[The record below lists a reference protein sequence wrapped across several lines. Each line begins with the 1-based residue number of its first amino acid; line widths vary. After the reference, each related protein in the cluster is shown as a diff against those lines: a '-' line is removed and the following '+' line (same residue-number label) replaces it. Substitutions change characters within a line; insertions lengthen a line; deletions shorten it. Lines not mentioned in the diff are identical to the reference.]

1 MIMEKA
7 ILYKEWIKTRGY
19 CLLALIVS
27 CGMVVYSLIK
37 MRYII
42 EIKGVEHLWMVM
54 MERDAVFVD
63 RLTYLPV
70 IVGTLL
76 AIVQFVPEM
85 QQKRM
90 KLMLHL
96 PYPRFLNISIMLLYG
111 LCCLLTCFA
120 LHFAGIWLYTRT
132 FLPPELYSRMLL
144 TALPWYI
151 AGFMVYLLSTW
162 CVLEPTWKRRIVNVA
177 ITVAIISTC
186 FLSTNPEVYNRMTWL
201 LATYTILCF
210 FLPMLSVQRFIDGK
224 QD

>member
-27 CGMVVYSLIK
+27 CGMVAYCLMK
-37 MRYII
+37 MRYVI
-42 EIKGVEHLWMVM
+42 EMKGVEHLWQVM
-54 MERDAVFVD
+54 MERDAIFVD

-70 IVGTLL
+70 VVGVLL

-111 LCCLLTCFA
+111 VGCLITCFA

-132 FLPPELYSRMLL
+132 FCHPSFTAACCSLRCRGIWPASRPICWERGAYWNLPGK
-144 TALPWYI
+144 A
-151 AGFMVYLLSTW
+151 V
-162 CVLEPTWKRRIVNVA
+162 
-177 ITVAIISTC
+177 
-186 FLSTNPEVYNRMTWL
+186 
-201 LATYTILCF
+201 
-210 FLPMLSVQRFIDGK
+210 LPMWR
-224 QD
+224 

>member
-1 MIMEKA
+1 M
-7 ILYKEWIKTRGY
+7 WQ
-19 CLLALIVS
+19 
-27 CGMVVYSLIK
+27 
-37 MRYII
+37 
-42 EIKGVEHLWMVM
+42 VM
-54 MERDAVFVD
+54 MERDAIFVD

-70 IVGTLL
+70 VIGVLL

-111 LCCLLTCFA
+111 VGCLITCFA

-144 TALPWYI
+144 TALPWYM
-151 AGFMVYLLSTW
+151 AGFAAYLLGAWS
-162 CVLEPTWKRRIVNVA
+162 VLEPTWKGRIANVA
-177 ITVAIISTC
+177 VSVALTSTC
-186 FLSTNPEVYNRMTWL
+186 FLSMTPEAYNRMIGL
-201 LATYTILCF
+201 LAMYAALCF

>member
-120 LHFAGIWLYTRT
+120 LHFAGRYMALYTHILATRALQSHAAHC
-132 FLPPELYSRMLL
+132 FAVVYSRLHGISIEHL
-144 TALPWYI
+144 VCT
-151 AGFMVYLLSTW
+151 GTYLEKAYCKCSNYCCHNKHLFS
-162 CVLEPTWKRRIVNVA
+162 LNKSR
-177 ITVAIISTC
+177 S
-186 FLSTNPEVYNRMTWL
+186 L
-201 LATYTILCF
+201 
-210 FLPMLSVQRFIDGK
+210 
-224 QD
+224 